1 MYMYVR
7 KNIGEVVKVG
17 LVPAII
23 ASLCCL
29 SPVLLVSLGIVSV
42 SVAGDL
48 ADVLYGEYK
57 WLFRAAGLVALT
69 VFTVSYFKRKKKI
82 CTLNDVHKRRNE
94 IINTVFLIL
103 IVSVVLYIV
112 FLYGIIELIGLVLG
126 IW

>member
-1 MYMYVR
+1 MFVR

-17 LVPAII
+17 FIPAII

-29 SPVLLVSLGIVSV
+29 SPILLVSLGIVSV

-82 CTLNDVHKRRNE
+82 CTLNDVHRRRNE
-94 IINTVFLIL
+94 IINTIFLIL
-103 IVSVVLYIV
+103 IVSAVLYIV
-112 FLYGIIELIGLVLG
+112 FLYGVLELIGMVLG